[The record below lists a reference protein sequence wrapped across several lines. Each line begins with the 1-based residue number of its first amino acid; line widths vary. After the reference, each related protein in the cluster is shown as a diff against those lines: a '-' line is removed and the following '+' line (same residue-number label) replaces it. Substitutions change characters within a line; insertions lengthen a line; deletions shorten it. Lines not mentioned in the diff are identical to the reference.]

1 MKSTDTKP
9 VNTPPT
15 GEEELPYDSL
25 SSEADFDTLDVE
37 HNLESKPMT
46 LNIGPS
52 HPATHGTVRIVAE
65 LDGETITK
73 ADVEIGYLHRGFE
86 KSAENSTWIQV
97 LPYTD
102 RLNYVS
108 PLLNNVGWVMA
119 VEKLMGIKDPER
131 SQYIRVIAGEIH
143 RICDHLTCISAMA
156 LELGAFSAFLYGVE
170 ARELLWD
177 RVAELTGA
185 RMTTSFTRVGG
196 VANDLPAGFDEKLR
210 GTLVRVAELREELDK
225 LLTKNRIFVDRT
237 RNVGTISGEEALD
250 WGFTGPCLRASGVD
264 YDVRRAKPYLVYDR
278 FDFDVPLGTNG
289 DTFDR
294 YLVRVEEMRQS
305 ERIILQALEQI
316 PDGPIIIGDW
326 QVALPPKAEVY
337 GSIEG
342 VIAHFK
348 LIMEGT
354 KVPPGD
360 AYSFTEGGNGE
371 LGFYVVSNG
380 EGKPYR
386 CHVRAPGFP
395 ITSALESM
403 ITGKLIADLVPIFDS
418 INMIGG
424 EVEQ

>member
-1 MKSTDTKP
+1 MNSTDNKP
-9 VNTPPT
+9 AQAAAL
-15 GEEELPYDSL
+15 EDDAYDSL
-25 SSEADFDTLDVE
+25 SEEADFDSLAVE
-37 HNLESKPMT
+37 RELPSTPMT

-65 LDGETITK
+65 LDGETIRN
-73 ADVEIGYLHRGFE
+73 ADVEIGFLHRGFE
-86 KSAENSTWIQV
+86 KSAENSTWTQV

-119 VEKLMGIKDPER
+119 VEKLLGIKDPER

-143 RICDHLTCISAMA
+143 RICDHLTCIAAMA
-156 LELGAFSAFLYGVE
+156 MELGAFTAFLYGVE
-170 ARELLWD
+170 ARDLLWD

-185 RMTTSFTRVGG
+185 RMTTNFTRIGG
-196 VANDLPAGFDEKLR
+196 VANDLPPGFDEKLR
-210 GTLVRVAELREELDK
+210 ATLVRVAELREELDK
-225 LLTKNRIFVDRT
+225 LLTKNRIFVERT
-237 RNVGTISGEEALD
+237 RGVGRISGEEALD

-278 FDFDVPLGTNG
+278 FDFDVPLGTEG

-305 ERIILQALEQI
+305 ERIILQALDQI
-316 PDGPIIIGDW
+316 PDGPIIVGDW
-326 QVALPPKAEVY
+326 KVALPPKPEVY

-348 LIMEGT
+348 LIMEGV

-360 AYSFTEGGNGE
+360 AYAFTEGGNGE

-380 EGKPYR
+380 EGRPYR

-395 ITSALESM
+395 ILSALESM
-403 ITGKLIADLVPIFDS
+403 ITGRLIADLVPIFDS